1 MSKSV
6 LYLATV
12 ILVLLLA
19 CSAGSEEALGEFG
32 GTSAVKRGS
41 LQSGE
46 DAALG
51 LPAATAAPA
60 AAPSA
65 AFAVNESDGGSQVG
79 ANALETAQRKVI
91 SSASV
96 SIEVEDVQEA
106 VTGVRTIAEGLGGFV
121 EQLSSSGEPEHERAA
136 MTVRV
141 PQGQF
146 FPAMERI
153 EALGTVQNRNVGSED
168 VSEQFIDL
176 EARLKSSLREEESLL
191 SLLEKAATV
200 SEVLAIER
208 ELTRVRSEVER
219 LQGRLNFLERR
230 VDLATISVSLFP
242 PEQELAEPLSAALII
257 RVPDVGAAVAEVKGL
272 VGTLDGVVD
281 GVFLSQRGGREEAD
295 LSLRVYAGQFQRAM
309 DFLEGRG
316 EVRSKEVRE
325 GTAPSDGGAV
335 ESEKPDARI
344 DLSLVAEADSNAG
357 LIAAIAAPLG
367 VVWLAAILGALFFFV
382 YRAGRRRG
390 TD

>member
-1 MSKSV
+1 M
-6 LYLATV
+6 
-12 ILVLLLA
+12 LLLA
-19 CSAGSEEALGEFG
+19 CTSASEEALGESG
-32 GTSAVKRGS
+32 GTSALQRDS
-41 LQSGE
+41 LLESNGGVGL
-46 DAALG
+46 A
-51 LPAATAAPA
+51 LPAATAAPM

-65 AFAVNESDGGSQVG
+65 AFAVDESDGGSQVG

-136 MTVRV
+136 MTIRV

-191 SLLEKAATV
+191 SLLEKVATV

-242 PEQELAEPLSAALII
+242 PEQELAEPPSAALTI
-257 RVPDVGAAVAEVKGL
+257 RVPDVGAAVEEVKGL

-281 GVFLSQRGGREEAD
+281 GVFLSERNGEEQAD
-295 LSLRVYAGQFQRAM
+295 LSLRVYTGQFQRAM
-309 DFLEGRG
+309 NFLEGQG
-316 EVRSKEVRE
+316 EVRVKEVRE

-335 ESEKPDARI
+335 EAEEPDARI
-344 DLSLVAEADSNAG
+344 DLFLVAEAGSRAW
-357 LIAAIAAPLG
+357 LIVAIAAPLAIIA
-367 VVWLAAILGALFFFV
+367 LAGIIGGLFLWS
-382 YRAGRRRG
+382 YQAGRLRG
-390 TD
+390 RGI